1 VNSRTDRGDIPTSST
16 SRRVAVVGVTHS
28 SRRSPRGRVA
38 GEVWNAMEDYAR
50 CLQERTSLR
59 VSRLPLIDCTEPAVV
74 DRICSLGN
82 DIGIVL
88 VVGMSPQNCAA
99 LVRRVADR
107 GGPVV
112 VTEIDL
118 TTIALAAS
126 VMSALA
132 RQGVIGRRGRVVI
145 AHPERAPSL
154 GPLLAECG
162 VGSITSWNQ
171 HDAQDFS
178 LQRLIAHN
186 DLLVDLSSLALV
198 DGESERTV
206 GIGSDP
212 VVDASLALPGLLE
225 SLSRHAKHRFGVPIM
240 ASSVQ
245 ALVLLTPAGRLLPD
259 SAESLLTAAVSR
271 YVDRALDSHTPSF
284 AG

>member
-1 VNSRTDRGDIPTSST
+1 
-16 SRRVAVVGVTHS
+16 
-28 SRRSPRGRVA
+28 
-38 GEVWNAMEDYAR
+38 MEDYAR

-126 VMSALA
+126 VMTALA

-178 LQRLIAHN
+178 LQRLISHN
-186 DLLVDLSSLALV
+186 DLLVDLSSLALA